1 MLQKRVGMRI
11 REVREQSGMT
21 QSELA
26 KRIHVSRSSVE
37 SWESGQSYPSIDS
50 CVALSETFHLST
62 DYFFASKASKQLILD
77 DLSEREMKMLLDMLA
92 FFDEEKKG
100 GRQQVRRDASGSPH
114 Q

>member
-1 MLQKRVGMRI
+1 MLQRRVGMRI

-21 QSELA
+21 QAELA
-26 KRIHVSRSSVE
+26 KRVHVSRSSVE

-62 DYFFASKASKQLILD
+62 DYFFLPIARKNVILD
-77 DLSEREMKMLLDMLA
+77 DLSEREKQMLLEMLA

-100 GRQQVRRDASGSPH
+100 GRRLK
-114 Q
+114 